1 MIRTAFTRS
10 LGLIHPVASAGMARI
25 AQADLTV
32 AVSEAGGL
40 GCLGGSTMMPDELV
54 RQIESIKARI
64 RRPWAVNILLPE
76 ALTTD
81 DDASWAPVRE
91 AMERM
96 QAEDRAKMQGIE
108 AFLVPGVVSRQVEI
122 VLDARPSVVV
132 VTFGTPRWFV
142 DECRERGI
150 TTMALVGSIGAARR
164 ADEDGVDI
172 LVAQGTEGGGHTGR
186 AGTLALV
193 PGVIDIVDKPVL
205 AAGGI
210 ADGRGL
216 AAALSVGAAG
226 AWVGTRF
233 VATPEAF
240 GHDKFKQRIVD
251 GALNQ
256 VDITKA
262 YSGKT
267 MRAFRNDWTG
277 EWETKQDQ
285 AAPFPLQYAVA
296 GPLVETGYTEG
307 DIARGMMPAGQ
318 SVQNIHDIRPA
329 GDLVREMSADAERI
343 LTDLVASFGS

>member
-1 MIRTAFTRS
+1 MIRTTFTQE
-10 LGLIHPVASAGMARI
+10 LGITHPIASAGMARV
-25 AQADLTV
+25 AQADLTA

-40 GCLGGSTMMPDELV
+40 GCLGGSTMMPDELH
-54 RQIESIKARI
+54 RQIESIKARTSN
-64 RRPWAVNILLPE
+64 PWAVNILLPE
-76 ALTTD
+76 SLTTED
-81 DDASWAPVRE
+81 DSAWVPVRE
-91 AMERM
+91 ALGRM
-96 QAEDRAKMQGIE
+96 SPEDQAKMDGIK
-108 AFLVPGVVSRQVEI
+108 AFLTPGVVSRQVEI
-122 VLDARPSVVV
+122 ILEARPAAVV
-132 VTFGTPRWFV
+132 VTFGTPKWFI
-142 DECRERGI
+142 DECRQRGI

-186 AGTLALV
+186 ASTLTLV
-193 PGVIDIVDKPVL
+193 PGVVDIVDKPVL

-216 AAALSVGAAG
+216 AAALAVGAVG

-240 GHDKFKQRIVD
+240 GHQRFKERVVN

-256 VDITKA
+256 VDISKA

-267 MRAFRNDWTG
+267 MRGFRNEWTR
-277 EWETKQDQ
+277 EWESKQDQ

-296 GPLVETGYTEG
+296 GPLVETGYIDGDTE
-307 DIARGMMPAGQ
+307 RGMMPAGQ

-329 GDLVREMSADAERI
+329 GDVVREMSAEAERI
-343 LTDLVASFGS
+343 VKNLGASFAP